1 MKKLTLVLAMMLLVA
16 GFVFAGDPV
25 TATLTGSAT
34 ATWGVDLASQATGFE
49 NSASASISIPL
60 IAKATAANEGS
71 VPYGYISLAD
81 FLVTIDDSDGLTV
94 TAPSVT
100 AKLLLSDA
108 LSATIFGAP
117 SFAVGQASPFMTL
130 ADVAAGLD
138 DPSLADSVNPDL
150 SGYTGGLTVTY
161 SMDMLTLAL
170 KVTSNG
176 SWNAVSATDA
186 VYGWANSD
194 NGDGTWSMDTS
205 LTTDPTWQVVTAAAA
220 GNNGNTTNDYSAG
233 VDVTLTPVDMLTAN
247 FKLGYGTFSAADL
260 VLSGKVTVKPADMLS
275 VWGALDGSLPNGG
288 TFAYDASFGATVT
301 TDPADLSVTG
311 YYGADDLEAQAVLT
325 VKAVTNLSLSATFEG
340 YTLLTSLDWA
350 AKSNVSYTLDAGYKP
365 YAGVTYY
372 NNGSAAGTLQ
382 LNAGVEASKLLANTV
397 FKVDWTSGS
406 DISSDIGDVEVSA
419 KVSY

>member
-1 MKKLTLVLAMMLLVA
+1 MKKLTLVLAMVLLVA

-34 ATWGVDLASQATGFE
+34 ATWGVDLASQATGFT

-60 IAKATAANEGS
+60 IAKATKANEGS
-71 VPYGYISLAD
+71 VPYGSISLAD
-81 FLVTIDDSDGLTV
+81 FLVTIDNSNELTV

-108 LSATIFGAP
+108 LSVTIFGAP
-117 SFAVGQASPFMTL
+117 SFAIGQASPFMTL
-130 ADVAAGLD
+130 SDVANGESA
-138 DPSLADSVNPDL
+138 PTLADSVDPDL

-161 SMDMLTLAL
+161 SMDMITLAL

-176 SWNAVSATDA
+176 GWDAVSATDA
-186 VYGWANSD
+186 VYGMANSD

-205 LTTDPTWQVVTAAAA
+205 IDTQPTWHVVTAAAA
-220 GNNGNTTNDYSAG
+220 GDNGNTANDYSAG

-260 VLSGKVTVKPADMLS
+260 VLSGKLTVKPVDMLS

-288 TFAYDASFGATVT
+288 DFAYDASFGATVT

-311 YYGADDLEAQAVLT
+311 YYGADDLEAQTVVT
-325 VKAVTNLSLSATFEG
+325 VKAVTNLSLSATFEA

-350 AKSNVSYTLDAGYKP
+350 AKSNASYTLDAGYKP

-372 NNGSAAGTLQ
+372 NNGSADGTLQ

-397 FKVDWTSGS
+397 FKVDWLSGS
-406 DISSDIGDVEVSA
+406 DISSDIGDLEVSA
-419 KVSY
+419 TVSY